1 MAAQPG
7 WYPAGVPGRERWWDG
22 LQWTAYERE
31 VAAPVAPQ
39 TPSVQQAPST
49 PQPTPQTLPV
59 QQTSVP
65 QAPAIP
71 QAPAA
76 QHPQFAAPGAPF
88 ATPGAPFAAAPQF
101 APAPQPTIHPQSAA
115 AQVITPPMGWYAFP
129 PSGQLRWWNGVDWT
143 AYKLKNG
150 RPRADAYAVEPPGMG
165 WVLGGMFALIGLMNL
180 LMGLLNPGMGALSI
194 VWFAVSIVW
203 FIGAGRDHA
212 RRRVPPPTTAPSVD
226 AELRPFPGEADAA
239 GAGWYV
245 VTGAVLRWWTGTRW
259 AHYVLDRGRV
269 RPTHFAPRAFRA
281 SMITCAVIGGLGL
294 LSLVGG
300 IVLANTTEESDAGIA
315 LAFLGGAFIFIALIL
330 LISVY
335 ARRYALILPAK
346 PPTQR

>member
-31 VAAPVAPQ
+31 VAAPVVPQ
-39 TPSVQQAPST
+39 TPPVQQTPST
-49 PQPTPQTLPV
+49 PQPTPHT
-59 QQTSVP
+59 
-65 QAPAIP
+65 PAIP

-76 QHPQFAAPGAPF
+76 QHPQFAAPGTPS

-101 APAPQPTIHPQSAA
+101 APAAQPTIHPQSAA

-129 PSGQLRWWNGVDWT
+129 PAGQPRWWNGVDWT

-150 RPRADAYAVEPPGMG
+150 RPRADAYAVEPPSMG

-194 VWFAVSIVW
+194 VWFAVSVVW

-315 LAFLGGAFIFIALIL
+315 LAVLGGAFIFIALIL